1 LNLEATHSAK
11 DVLTNTYNDN
21 MTKLSCKASDASLAT
36 IAEAAADKA
45 IAEAPKYPP
54 FLQKLLDECPRR
66 PDNGIHPWLF
76 KVARYLHYF
85 HSPEEIY
92 GILKARVAGCGR
104 AVEEREITDAI
115 KNSGDVAWNP
125 KMTASE
131 RRAEWLECPVDR
143 VEFDPELA
151 VQTAERVPIDITPDW
166 LKERSVVAT
175 SCSTEAYLESVFQ
188 AGERVLYFNRYKRQ
202 GAGLWTGGVSLGK
215 FTRMRWK
222 EGAWFLSNPVDG
234 KFHWNPRT
242 GGQSRRSQESVT
254 SFRYAVLECDQKPKE
269 KWFPVWLKILV
280 QLPLPIVSI
289 TDSAGKSAH
298 ALVRVSCD
306 TKEAWDKEKCKIL
319 RPLITLG
326 ADDGALSAVRL
337 TRLPNCYRGD
347 RLQELLY
354 LNPDADWRP
363 IYE

>member
-1 LNLEATHSAK
+1 MNGQFDRAFA
-11 DVLTNTYNDN
+11 
-21 MTKLSCKASDASLAT
+21 
-36 IAEAAADKA
+36 A
-45 IAEAPKYPP
+45 IAESPKYPYWS
-54 FLQKLLDECPRR
+54 QKLLDECPCR
-66 PDNGIHPWLF
+66 PDNGIHQWLF
-76 KVARYLHYF
+76 KAARCLHYF

-104 AVEEREITDAI
+104 QVEEHEIIDAI

-125 KMTASE
+125 KITASE

-143 VEFDPELA
+143 IEFNSELA
-151 VQTAERVPIDITPDW
+151 IQTAERVPIDITADW
-166 LKERSVVAT
+166 LKARSVVAT
-175 SCSTEAYLESVFQ
+175 SCSTEVYLESVFR
-188 AGERVLYFNRYKRQ
+188 ADERVLYFNRYQSR
-202 GAGLWTGGVSLGK
+202 GAGLWTLGVSLAK
-215 FTRMRWK
+215 FTRTHWK

-234 KFHWNPRT
+234 KSHWNPRQ
-242 GGQSRRSQESVT
+242 GKHSRRSQESLT

-298 ALVRVSCD
+298 ALVRVSCE
-306 TKEAWDKEKCKIL
+306 TKEAWDKVKCESL

-347 RLQELLY
+347 RRQELLY
-354 LNPDADWRP
+354 VNPNADETP